1 MKIKGRCSDRS
12 IVLFSSCAANPF
24 AFNWWP
30 PLMAVR
36 TTELNRDWSHNY
48 YYFYQK
54 LKVKE
59 DQSELIWGFNLYRS
73 HDHKVLL
80 IYFVKQIVQLLCRD
94 LTQSSSAS
102 SRLIS
107 WWWSYVHISPGRYF
121 WSNLNHHLII
131 ANVDDLC
138 IRLWASF
145 CVPSP
150 RLQIHNNNN
159 NLYWWQSVSK
169 CVAVQFERFYFARPN
184 CEWVVYYSAKIANLF
199 VH

>member
-1 MKIKGRCSDRS
+1 MKIRGRYSDRS
-12 IVLFSSCAANPF
+12 IVLCSSCAANPF

-94 LTQSSSAS
+94 LPQSSSAS
-102 SRLIS
+102 SNLIS
-107 WWWSYVHISPGRYF
+107 WWSWSYVHISPGRYF

-138 IRLWASF
+138 IRLWTSF

-150 RLQIHNNNN
+150 RLQIH
-159 NLYWWQSVSK
+159 K
-169 CVAVQFERFYFARPN
+169 
-184 CEWVVYYSAKIANLF
+184 K
-199 VH
+199 